1 MSLTTIPAPVV
12 PWTTVV
18 ATNDPTREPTRAK
31 KRTLKEKGLLSEGLH
46 VQSRQA
52 VARPCSQTYH
62 SALFALAIQAKQ
74 AGDEGRAPR
83 P

>member
-18 ATNDPTREPTRAK
+18 ATSDPTREPTRAK

-46 VQSRQA
+46 VQSRQGGRA
-52 VARPCSQTYH
+52 VNVDLPQRIVRVGDS
-62 SALFALAIQAKQ
+62 SQ
-74 AGDEGRAPR
+74 AGG
-83 P
+83 